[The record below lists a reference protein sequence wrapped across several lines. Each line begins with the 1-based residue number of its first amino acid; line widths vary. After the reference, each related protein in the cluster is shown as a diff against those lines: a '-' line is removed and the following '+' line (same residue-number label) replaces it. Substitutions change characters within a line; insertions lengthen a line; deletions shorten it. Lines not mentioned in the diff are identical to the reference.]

1 MLVGAFLADVPGVT
15 WTLRWTPSCTPY
27 VLLRAGYPTVG
38 LSTLCER
45 VGGLPSQRRVLRLR
59 GRRRQV
65 RRRRD
70 ALRVRQQSR
79 RALQTQQTLDAEGV
93 EAADLVDGRDSWRGV
108 GLLVT
113 HHVDLDVA
121 RRAGVAAAAGRVH
134 VTGVALR
141 TQQTLALAC
150 GQDRSSHEK
159 KHNTPQSNTKDKGKN
174 IKTEENYCDSIRSRL
189 SRRWYH
195 KIWAMRLRKTNR
207 LLFSSI
213 CMNSVPSTYYSCV
226 DQRHINRV
234 ILRDALNLIGSS
246 KTY

>member
-1 MLVGAFLADVPGVT
+1 M
-15 WTLRWTPSCTPY
+15 
-27 VLLRAGYPTVG
+27 
-38 LSTLCER
+38 
-45 VGGLPSQRRVLRLR
+45 
-59 GRRRQV
+59 
-65 RRRRD
+65 
-70 ALRVRQQSR
+70 RQQSR

-108 GLLVT
+108 GLLVA

-159 KHNTPQSNTKDKGKN
+159 KHNTLQSNTKDKGEN
-174 IKTEENYCDSIRSRL
+174 IKIEENYCDSIRSRL

-207 LLFSSI
+207 LSFRSI
-213 CMNSVPSTYYSCV
+213 YMSSVPST
-226 DQRHINRV
+226 
-234 ILRDALNLIGSS
+234 
-246 KTY
+246 

>member
-1 MLVGAFLADVPGVT
+1 MLKVLVGEFLADVPGVT
-15 WTLRWTPSCTPY
+15 WTLRWTPSCTLS

-65 RRRRD
+65 RRRRRQVRRRRD

-93 EAADLVDGRDSWRGV
+93 EAADLVDGRGSWRGV
-108 GLLVT
+108 SLLVA

-141 TQQTLALAC
+141 TQQALALAC

-159 KHNTPQSNTKDKGKN
+159 K
-174 IKTEENYCDSIRSRL
+174 
-189 SRRWYH
+189 
-195 KIWAMRLRKTNR
+195 
-207 LLFSSI
+207 
-213 CMNSVPSTYYSCV
+213 
-226 DQRHINRV
+226 
-234 ILRDALNLIGSS
+234 
-246 KTY
+246 